1 MTKIQRINK
10 NMNKMNDKKL
20 YYYIGG
26 AAAAGLL
33 YMYYKRS
40 TTHTHNKTGTRLT
53 DHRYEIH
60 KV

>member
-1 MTKIQRINK
+1 
-10 NMNKMNDKKL
+10 MNKMNDKKL

>member
-1 MTKIQRINK
+1 
-10 NMNKMNDKKL
+10 MNKMNDKKL

-40 TTHTHNKTGTRLT
+40 TTHLPHKTGTHLT